1 MSSEEPVIRL
11 RGVAKT
17 FSIYERPH
25 HRLFAMLFGTRW
37 HTWHRDFHALRG
49 IDLDVHRGE
58 TLGIIGRN
66 GSGKSTLLQLICG
79 ILTPT
84 HGTVQTRGRIAALL
98 ELGAGFNPEFTG
110 RENVF
115 LNGAVL
121 GLKREEIEARFDAIV
136 AFADVGDFIDQPV
149 KTFSS
154 GMFIRL
160 AFAVAI
166 NVEPEILIIDEALA
180 VGDEAFQRKCFARI
194 ERIRE
199 NGATVLFV
207 SHSAGTVAELCDRVA
222 LLDAGEMLALGAPK
236 PVISRYHKLLYA
248 PAAEADSIRK
258 TLRHDLER
266 GDAALPS
273 VPGSGLVAPGDPAN
287 GGDEGFFDPTLVA
300 GALRYAAQGARIE
313 GARILT
319 PGGRLVNVLRCGR
332 QYVFA
337 YRARFE
343 RTVSLVRFGMMIRTV
358 SGLELGGCA
367 SAVHGRGVDL
377 IEDGSEASIAF
388 RFRCLLAP
396 GTYFLNAGVL
406 GRLDEEEV
414 FLDRVVDVAMFRV
427 LPDASRL
434 ATALVDFDV
443 EPEVQIE
450 VNVA

>member
-1 MSSEEPVIRL
+1 MSSDLPVIRL

-37 HTWHRDFHALRG
+37 HTWHRDFHALRS
-49 IDLDVHRGE
+49 IDLDVGRGE

-66 GSGKSTLLQLICG
+66 GSGKSTLLQIICG
-79 ILTPT
+79 ILAPT
-84 HGTVQTRGRIAALL
+84 HGTVETRGRIAALL

-121 GLKREEIEARFDAIV
+121 GLTRDEIEARFDTIV

-180 VGDEAFQRKCFARI
+180 VGDEAFQRKCYARI
-194 ERIRE
+194 QRIRE

-207 SHSAGTVAELCDRVA
+207 SHSAGTVAELCDRVV
-222 LLDAGEMLALGAPK
+222 LLDAGEMLALGPPK

-248 PAAEADSIRK
+248 PAAEAESIRSG
-258 TLRHDLER
+258 LRIEFDR
-266 GDAALPS
+266 GDIAMPALVS
-273 VPGSGLVAPGDPAN
+273 GSDAFESLESAGDK
-287 GGDEGFFDPTLVA
+287 DGFFDPSLVA
-300 GALRYAAQGARIE
+300 GSMRYAAQGARIE
-313 GARILT
+313 DARILT
-319 PGGRLVNVLRCGR
+319 PDGRPVNVLRAGR
-332 QYVFA
+332 PYVYA

-343 RTVSLVRFGMMIRTV
+343 RTASLVRFGMMIRTV

-377 IEDGSEASIAF
+377 VEDGSEASVTF

-406 GRLDEEEV
+406 GRLDEQEV
-414 FLDRVVDVAMFRV
+414 FLDRVVDATMFRV
-427 LPDASRL
+427 LPDGSRL

-443 EPEVQIE
+443 EPGVEIE
-450 VNVA
+450 VNVT